1 MAFTPRDFHE
11 LVELLEQHPEWRA
24 ELRRLLLSEE
34 VLTLPEVVREIAV
47 AQRRTDEFVQAL
59 ASEVRQLAQEV
70 RQQGVYLSQLTQRV
84 DQLSV
89 IVERL
94 VRVQERMADDVAKME
109 EYYLEQKY
117 YTRAYAYFSK
127 LLRRIRALRGDEISN
142 WVADLED
149 QGVLTSEEAGDLPLA
164 DVIVRGR
171 RREDGQEVYL
181 VVEVSWGIGQSDVQ
195 RAARRAQTLAKA
207 GVVTVPLVA
216 GEGIAPEAHELARE
230 LGVKVILDGSMDEE
244 SAIV

>member
-1 MAFTPRDFHE
+1 M
-11 LVELLEQHPEWRA
+11 
-24 ELRRLLLSEE
+24 
-34 VLTLPEVVREIAV
+34 REIAE
-47 AQRRTDEFVQAL
+47 AQQRTDEFVQAL

-70 RQQGVYLSQLTQRV
+70 RQQAVHLSQLTQRVDQLTQRVDALTQRV

-89 IVERL
+89 IVER
-94 VRVQERMADDVAKME
+94 VARVQESMADDVAKMK

-127 LLRRIRALRGDEISN
+127 LLRRIRALRGDEISA
-142 WVADLED
+142 WIADLED
-149 QGVLTSEEAGDLPLA
+149 RGVLTSEEAGDLPPA

-171 RREDGQEVYL
+171 RQEDGQEVYL
-181 VVEVSWGIGQSDVQ
+181 VVEVSWDIGQGDVR

-216 GEGIAPEAHELARE
+216 GEGIAPEAHDLARE
-230 LGVKVILDGSMDEE
+230 LGVKVNLIALWMKNPPLCGSAK
-244 SAIV
+244 SL